1 MPTPV
6 PYLGEILSLI
16 AAVLW
21 AFAVIMFKKSGERIP
36 PLALNLFKNVLAA
49 LLFIPTIAIL
59 NQGRLPMVPGSDY
72 LVLIASGVLGI
83 GIGDSLYFYSL
94 NLLGA
99 GLSAIVVCLYSP
111 FIIFLSV
118 LWLGETLTLLQAAGT
133 GLIIAAI
140 FIATYQRPKQ
150 GEARSRHHAAGIVFG
165 ILANAANAVSIVSV
179 KPVLER
185 TPVIWSA
192 EIRLLSG
199 IAALVLLLAI
209 LPGRKRILAPL
220 AANQRWLATVIGSLI
235 GAYGAM
241 MVWLAGMKYTE
252 ASVASALNQTSTVFI
267 FIFAWL
273 LLKEPVNL
281 KRIVGIILAF
291 VGVFLVTFG

>member
-1 MPTPV
+1 M
-6 PYLGEILSLI
+6 PYLGEMLSLM

-59 NQGRLPMVPGSDY
+59 AKGRLPAVPGSDY

-111 FIIFLSV
+111 FIIMLSV
-118 LWLGETLTLLQAAGT
+118 LWLGETMSALQAAGA
-133 GLIIAAI
+133 GLIITAI
-140 FIATYQRPKQ
+140 FIATYRRAGHGEERP
-150 GEARSRHHAAGIVFG
+150 RHNIAGIMFG
-165 ILANAANAVSIVSV
+165 ILANAANAVSIVWA

-185 TPVIWSA
+185 TPVLWTA
-192 EIRLLSG
+192 EVRLLSG
-199 IAALVLLLAI
+199 IVALLLLLAI
-209 LPGRKRILAPL
+209 LPGRKRIIAPL
-220 AANQRWLATVIGSLI
+220 KTHQRWRATVIGSII

-241 MVWLAGMKYTE
+241 MVWLAGMKFAK
-252 ASVASALNQTSTVFI
+252 ASIASALNQTSTVFI

-273 LLKEPVNL
+273 ILKEPVNL

-291 VGVFLVTFG
+291 AGVFLVTFG

>member
-1 MPTPV
+1 MPPV
-6 PYLGEILSLI
+6 PYLGEMLSLL

-59 NQGRLPMVPGSDY
+59 LRGRTLAIPGHDY
-72 LVLIASGVLGI
+72 LVLAASGVLGI

-111 FIIFLSV
+111 FIILLSV
-118 LWLGETLTLLQAAGT
+118 IWLGETLTVLQAAGT

-140 FIATYQRPKQ
+140 FIATYQRPGP
-150 GEARSRHHAAGIVFG
+150 GEARPPHNMAGIAFG
-165 ILANAANAVSIVSV
+165 ILANAANAVSIVSA

-185 TPVIWSA
+185 TPVLWTA

-199 IAALVLLLAI
+199 IVALAI
-209 LPGRKRILAPL
+209 LLAVLPSRKRIMAPL
-220 AANQRWLATVIGSLI
+220 VTNKRWAATITGSLV
-235 GAYGAM
+235 GAYAAM
-241 MVWLAGMKYTE
+241 MVWLAGMKFAK
-252 ASVASALNQTSTVFI
+252 ASVASALNQTSTIFI
-267 FIFAWL
+267 FIFAGM
-273 LLKEPVNL
+273 LLKEPVNF

-291 VGVFLVTFG
+291 AGVFLVTFG